1 MRRSIVSLVVASLVA
16 VAVAGAAWVLLAPP
30 PGNSVFPGQNGRI
43 VFWREDSDGFVQTW
57 VADKDLSDQAKLTS
71 KSADSGWAVW
81 KPGGAKLAFDSDR
94 AAPDSGGP
102 TDISGIN
109 DIFKMNPDG
118 TGVVKL
124 TDSKAFNSGA
134 GWSPDGRRIAFESD
148 RADRPGRFEIH
159 VMDSDGTKVRR
170 VTTLPA
176 SAIFDLAPR
185 FSPDGRRIVF
195 TRYVVDNAI
204 SALFTVRV
212 DGGGLKRLTPWSN
225 GAGDA
230 AYSPDGKK
238 LVFEAF
244 SRTKRACHGDIYTVD
259 SDGQHLT
266 NITDNRCQEGS
277 SDPVWSPNGKKILF
291 LQMRAEGGEVGFGLA
306 TMNPDGSARHFI
318 APNPEEA
325 HHPDWESV
333 R

>member
-1 MRRSIVSLVVASLVA
+1 MRRIIMALMLASLVA
-16 VAVAGAAWVLLAPP
+16 FAGAGAAWVLVAPP
-30 PGNSVFPGQNGRI
+30 PVKAAFPGQNGRI

-57 VADKDLSDQAKLTS
+57 VADKDLSNQHQLTS
-71 KSADSGWAVW
+71 GPSSSGWAVW

-94 AAPDSGGP
+94 ADPDP
-102 TDISGIN
+102 TDARAIN

-124 TDSKAFNSGA
+124 TDSKSFNGDA
-134 GWSPDGRRIAFESD
+134 GWSPDGKKIAFDSD
-148 RADRPGRFEIH
+148 RADRPGRGEIH
-159 VMDSDGTKVRR
+159 VMDSDGSNVRR
-170 VTTLPA
+170 VSTLPA
-176 SAIFDLAPR
+176 YAMSDLAPR
-185 FSPDGRRIVF
+185 FSPDGRRLVF
-195 TRYVVDNAI
+195 TRYVAERGSHGI

-212 DGGGLKRLTPWSN
+212 DGGGLKQITPWSN

-230 AYSPDGKK
+230 DYSPNGKK
-238 LVFEAF
+238 LVFEAYPP
-244 SRTKRACHGDIYTVD
+244 TTCYGEIYTVD

-266 NITDNRCQEGS
+266 NITHNRCQAGS
-277 SDPVWSPNGKKILF
+277 SDPVWSPDGKKILF
-291 LQMRAEGGEVGFGLA
+291 RSTHTEGSVSGTGVA

-318 APNPEEA
+318 TPKPEEG

>member
-1 MRRSIVSLVVASLVA
+1 MRRIIVKFMLASLVA
-16 VAVAGAAWVLLAPP
+16 VAAAGGAWVLVAPTP
-30 PGNSVFPGQNGRI
+30 AKAEFPGHNGRI
-43 VFWREDSDGFVQTW
+43 AFMKQDSHGFWQTW
-57 VADKDLSDQAKLTS
+57 VANKDLKNQVKLTS
-71 KSADSGWAVW
+71 ASADSGWAVW

-94 AAPDSGGP
+94 ADPDP
-102 TDISGIN
+102 ADARAIN

-124 TDSKAFNSGA
+124 TDSKSFNADA
-134 GWSPDGRRIAFESD
+134 GWSPDGRKIAFDSD
-148 RADRPGRFEIH
+148 RADRPGRLEIH
-159 VMDSDGTKVRR
+159 VMDSDGTNVRR

-176 SAIFDLAPR
+176 YAIFDLAPR

-195 TRYVVDNAI
+195 TRYVVDNAV

-212 DGGGLKRLTPWSN
+212 DGGGLKRLTPWSI

-230 AYSPDGKK
+230 DYSPNGKK
-238 LVFEAF
+238 LVFEAYPP
-244 SRTKRACHGDIYTVD
+244 TTCYGEIYTVD

-266 NITDNRCQEGS
+266 NITHNRCQAGS
-277 SDPVWSPNGKKILF
+277 SDPVWSPDGKKILF
-291 LQMRAEGGEVGFGLA
+291 RSTHTEGSVSGTGVA

-318 APNPEEA
+318 TPNPEEG

>member
-1 MRRSIVSLVVASLVA
+1 MRPTIMALMLASLVA
-16 VAVAGAAWVLLAPP
+16 FAVAGAAWVLVAPTP
-30 PGNSVFPGQNGRI
+30 AKATFPGQNGRI

-57 VADKDLSDQAKLTS
+57 VADKDLSDRAKLTS
-71 KSADSGWAVW
+71 GSADSGWAVW
-81 KPGGAKLAFDSDR
+81 KPGGAKLAFDSNR
-94 AAPDSGGP
+94 ADPDP
-102 TDISGIN
+102 TDTRAIN

-134 GWSPDGRRIAFESD
+134 GWSPDGRRIAFESN

-159 VMDSDGTKVRR
+159 VMDSDGTNVRR

-176 SAIFDLAPR
+176 YAIFDLAPR

-195 TRYVVDNAI
+195 TRYVVDNAV

-212 DGGGLKRLTPWSN
+212 DGGGLKRLTPWIN

-230 AYSPDGKK
+230 DYSPDGKK

-244 SRTKRACHGDIYTVD
+244 SLTENHRCYGNIYTVD

-266 NITDNRCQEGS
+266 NITDNRCKEGS

-291 LQMRAEGGEVGFGLA
+291 LQDRAEGGVVGLGLA
-306 TMNPDGSARHFI
+306 TMNPDGSERHFI
-318 APNPEEA
+318 TSNPEEG